1 MRYNKKGLSTV
12 VTTLIII
19 LLVLVSIGIIWV
31 VVRNVIETGTG
42 EFDAA
47 TRCLKI
53 DIRATSVDCGGSVNS
68 CNVTVERKAGGAEI
82 GGIKIVFK
90 NTSIPSSGG
99 VLDQPGDIAVLTSET
114 FSGLPTGYS
123 NLSNRVEI
131 TAYVKDDTGTEFV
144 CGTTSKFS
152 F

>member
-47 TRCLKI
+47 TKCLKI
-53 DIRATSVDCGGSVNS
+53 DIRATSADCSSATNCTVI
-68 CNVTVERKAGGAEI
+68 VERKAGGAEI

-99 VLDQPGDIAVLTSET
+99 VLDQPGDIAILTSET

-123 NLSNRVEI
+123 DLSNRVEI

-144 CGTTSKFS
+144 CGTTSTFS